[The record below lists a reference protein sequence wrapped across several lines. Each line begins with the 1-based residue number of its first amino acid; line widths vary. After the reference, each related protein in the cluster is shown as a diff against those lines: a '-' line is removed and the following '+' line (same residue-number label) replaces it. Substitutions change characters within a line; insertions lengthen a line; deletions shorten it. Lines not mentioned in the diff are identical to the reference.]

1 VAGSSTTFEAAPL
14 DRLARVVTASMWALA
29 GAFVLAGAVVASS
42 AASGWILVATGLAL
56 AATILW
62 MRRLTPRAYV
72 LADEAFTI
80 LRRASEKRWPGA
92 ATGARRGSLWL
103 RVAGDGGVHGYLGR
117 YRADGT
123 TVHAYVT
130 DRARVVLIEVG
141 GRTLAVSPLDPDRLV
156 VGVESG
162 A

>member
-1 VAGSSTTFEAAPL
+1 MWI
-14 DRLARVVTASMWALA
+14 LAS
-29 GAFVLAGAVVASS
+29 AFAVAGAVVVSS
-42 AASGWILVATGLAL
+42 SASGWILVATGVAL

-62 MRRLTPRAYV
+62 MKRLTPHAYV
-72 LADEAFTI
+72 LADDALTI
-80 LRRASEKRWPGA
+80 LRRAPERRWPGA
-92 ATGARRGSLWL
+92 ATDARRGSLRL
-103 RVAGDGGVHGYLGR
+103 RLAGDGGVHGYLGR

-156 VGVESG
+156 VGVDRG